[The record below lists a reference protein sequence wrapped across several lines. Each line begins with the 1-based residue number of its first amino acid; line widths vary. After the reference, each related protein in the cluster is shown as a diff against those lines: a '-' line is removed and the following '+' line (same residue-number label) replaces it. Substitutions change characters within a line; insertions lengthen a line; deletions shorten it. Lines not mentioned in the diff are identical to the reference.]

1 MGISGIGGLAPV
13 GVGTPYLYNTNRIT
27 ANSLIPI
34 QPIGADVVRAPKTD
48 YSSLAGLSGMQAEN
62 ENPLKP
68 GQTKNLADILGM
80 QMQMG
85 MMNASRVMDVSPFE
99 SE

>member
-27 ANSLIPI
+27 ANSLNPI
-34 QPIGADVVRAPKTD
+34 QPIGPDVVRAPKTD

-68 GQTKNLADILGM
+68 FQSSNFDEILEK
-80 QMQMG
+80 QFALSQQ
-85 MMNASRVMDVSPFE
+85 NATRLLGE
-99 SE
+99 

>member
-1 MGISGIGGLAPV
+1 MAPV

-27 ANSLIPI
+27 ANSLNPI
-34 QPIGADVVRAPKTD
+34 QPIGPDVVRAPKTD

-68 GQTKNLADILGM
+68 FQSSNFDEILEK
-80 QMQMG
+80 QFALSQQ
-85 MMNASRVMDVSPFE
+85 NATRLLGE
-99 SE
+99 

>member
-27 ANSLIPI
+27 ANSLNPI

-68 GQTKNLADILGM
+68 FQSSNFDEILEK
-80 QMQMG
+80 QFALSQQ
-85 MMNASRVMDVSPFE
+85 NATRLLGE
-99 SE
+99 

>member
-1 MGISGIGGLAPV
+1 MRIGAV
-13 GVGTPYLYNTNRIT
+13 GASPYIYNTNNVSS
-27 ANSLIPI
+27 ASLNKISA
-34 QPIGADVVRAPKTD
+34 IGSDTTSGKTD
-48 YSSLAGLSGMQAEN
+48 FSGLTSTGQN

-99 SE
+99 GG

>member
-1 MGISGIGGLAPV
+1 MGISGIGGMAPV

-27 ANSLIPI
+27 ANSLNPI

-68 GQTKNLADILGM
+68 FETANFDDILEM
-80 QMQMG
+80 QMAMSRQ
-85 MMNASRVMDVSPFE
+85 NAARLLGE
-99 SE
+99 